1 MKSYT
6 RTVGGPRVL
15 LVEDSSTMRS
25 FVVTALET
33 AGIVDVIQV
42 PSGFAALQ
50 ALPHGRF
57 DLVITDVNMP
67 DINGLELI
75 RFVRQSPG
83 LAGLPLIVISTEGR
97 PRDRDRCLKLGAD
110 EYLAKPFSPAALVD
124 AAWRLL
130 HRGASQER

>member
-1 MKSYT
+1 
-6 RTVGGPRVL
+6 VL
-15 LVEDSSTMRS
+15 LVEDSSTMRG
-25 FVVTALET
+25 FVATALEA
-33 AGIVDVIQV
+33 AGITDVTQA

-75 RFVRQSPG
+75 RFVRNSPG
-83 LAGLPLIVISTEGR
+83 LAALPLIVISTEGR
-97 PRDRDRCLKLGAD
+97 ERDRERCLKLGAN
-110 EYLAKPFSPAALVD
+110 EYLAKPFPPEALVA

-130 HRGASQER
+130 HQGETQER

>member
-1 MKSYT
+1 
-6 RTVGGPRVL
+6 L

-25 FVVTALET
+25 FVATALERT
-33 AGIVDVIQV
+33 GITDVTQV
-42 PSGFAALQ
+42 SSGFAALQ

-75 RFVRQSPG
+75 RFVRQSAL

-110 EYLAKPFSPAALVD
+110 EYLAKPFAPEALAA

-130 HRGASQER
+130 HRGSQEL

>member
-1 MKSYT
+1 
-6 RTVGGPRVL
+6 VGAPRVL

-25 FVVTALET
+25 FVVTTLET
-33 AGIVDVIQV
+33 AGIGDVISV

-75 RFVRQSPG
+75 RFMRQSPA
-83 LAGLPLIVISTEGR
+83 LASVPLIVISTEGR
-97 PRDRDRCLKLGAD
+97 PRDRERCLKLGAN
-110 EYLAKPFSPAALVD
+110 EYLAKPFAPEALVSCV
-124 AAWRLL
+124 WRLL
-130 HRGASQER
+130 SRGAGQEQ

>member
-1 MKSYT
+1 
-6 RTVGGPRVL
+6 L

-25 FVVTALET
+25 FVVAALET
-33 AGIVDVIQV
+33 AGIVDVSQV
-42 PSGFAALQ
+42 PCGFAALQ

-57 DLVITDVNMP
+57 ELVITDVNMP

-83 LAGLPLIVISTEGR
+83 LASLPLIVISTEGR
-97 PRDRDRCLKLGAD
+97 PRDRERCLKLGAD

-124 AAWRLL
+124 ATWRLL
-130 HRGASQER
+130 RRGGGQER